1 MKWHDGKPLTVEDIL
16 FTYEALTKDKTL
28 ASSITSNYED
38 IKSITAPDAQTVIF
52 TLSKPNAA
60 MLDNFTIGIL
70 PKHLFAGKDINT
82 APANQHP
89 VGTGRYKFVEWDSDI
104 MLKHHDRDWG
114 RAFYPYVKED

>member
-1 MKWHDGKPLTVEDIL
+1 MARRQALTVEDIL

-38 IKSITAPDAQTVIF
+38 IKSITAPDAQTVVF

-89 VGTGRYKFVEWDSDI
+89 WAPGVTSSWNGTPP
-104 MLKHHDRDWG
+104 
-114 RAFYPYVKED
+114 AA